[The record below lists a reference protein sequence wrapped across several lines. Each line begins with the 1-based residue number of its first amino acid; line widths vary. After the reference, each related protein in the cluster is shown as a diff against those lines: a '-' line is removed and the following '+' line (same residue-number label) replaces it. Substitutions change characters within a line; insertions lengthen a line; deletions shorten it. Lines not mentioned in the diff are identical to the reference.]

1 MGTMEDRLLTLRRE
15 DFESLVDQPFTFHAP
30 SGQALATRLAEVR
43 GLGSP
48 AAPAAQRGPFALVFA
63 SDLPAPLPQQIVRV
77 ENETL
82 GGLEIFVVPIGPDPQ
97 GRMQYE
103 AIFT

>member
-15 DFESLVDQPFTFHAP
+15 DFEPLVDRPFTFHAP
-30 SGQALATRLAEVR
+30 SGQTLAARLAQVR

-48 AAPAAQRGPFALVFA
+48 TAPTQRGPFALVFT

-82 GGLEIFVVPIGPDPQ
+82 GGLEIFVVPVGPDPQ